1 MVKIMN
7 NAIKENEL
15 EKVSGGTNQEVTD
28 PHAVVDSD
36 VCIGCGAC
44 IGVCPVE
51 AIHMSDSQTAYVDA
65 AECVACGGCTDTCP
79 TGAIQIK

>member
-1 MVKIMN
+1 MN

-44 IGVCPVE
+44 EARCPYQLPIRKMLKNVVNLME
-51 AIHMSDSQTAYVDA
+51 
-65 AECVACGGCTDTCP
+65 
-79 TGAIQIK
+79 K

>member
-1 MVKIMN
+1 MN
-7 NAIKENEL
+7 NAINEEEL
-15 EKVSGGTNQEVTD
+15 KKVSGGESQEVTG
-28 PHAVVDSD
+28 PHAVVDD
-36 VCIGCGAC
+36 NVCIGCGSC

-65 AECVACGGCTDTCP
+65 AECVGCGGCADTCP

>member
-1 MVKIMN
+1 MDNPLKDQ
-7 NAIKENEL
+7 EL
-15 EKVSGGTNQEVTD
+15 KMASGGTNQEVTD

-79 TGAIQIK
+79 TGAVQIK

>member
-1 MVKIMN
+1 MN

-44 IGVCPVE
+44 AGVCPV
-51 AIHMSDSQTAYVDA
+51 
-65 AECVACGGCTDTCP
+65 
-79 TGAIQIK
+79 GAPVEE

>member
-1 MVKIMN
+1 MN

-15 EKVSGGTNQEVTD
+15 EKVSGGTNQEVTG

-36 VCIGCGAC
+36 VCIG
-44 IGVCPVE
+44 
-51 AIHMSDSQTAYVDA
+51 
-65 AECVACGGCTDTCP
+65 CGGCTDTCP

>member
-1 MVKIMN
+1 MDN
-7 NAIKENEL
+7 TIKDQEL
-15 EKVSGGTNQEVTD
+15 KKASGGTNQEVTD

-51 AIHMSDSQTAYVDA
+51 AIHMSDNQTAYVDA